1 MKSSLFV
8 LLLVLTFP
16 AVALAQEFEI
26 KKYDL
31 NARVD
36 AASHTL
42 NVEARLELYNLSA
55 RDLLDKLLLAGDDK
69 PRLTFFLNPKA
80 TASKVQVNGADV
92 PFKSAEDA
100 RNNLVRVS
108 TDITSAIASVREFNV
123 TLSYSI
129 SAVDRGQHLR
139 ISAGETLVLPPSFWF
154 PVVHTPYGEHGA
166 DTAPFTLNVTP
177 PAGHKVISSGIRK
190 SDTSFEQSL
199 AALPFFITGEFDLTS
214 RGTGSV
220 PVEVWAQPGTGE
232 IGKRQIDALATEAER
247 ISAFCAKYFN
257 QPPGAPFRIVTIAG
271 FGLTAVAGEGVS
283 QARDSNYATTG
294 ILLLDDHFLRR
305 DVLDVGTIELLAGT
319 IAKAWIDGKVLLR
332 GRGSGFLRDAFPI
345 YLAAQYLGERNGP
358 AEREAAFEGYRR
370 AYAPLARGSDAP
382 LLSIN
387 SLDRNYTTSMYSK
400 GSLAWRL
407 LEKQIGRESLDQ
419 LVRSMLDRQRIDV
432 LSLIEWRAPLCT
444 VARCANVKAMLLADP
459 SKRAAIND
467 LFSQWIETV
476 TVPDF
481 AIGQPQK
488 TAAGWESTVV
498 NFGTG
503 DFTILVVATN
513 EKGEKLEQRV
523 AVKGGEYGAV
533 TFAGANQIATIEADP
548 EKIFIQKDYANDV
561 FPRRVSAS
569 DLFGQANQAFSK
581 NDFAT
586 AEAKMREAVRSNPG
600 SSSLEAFLGRVLL
613 AQNKNDDAARIFD
626 QVLKGKLITLQAY
639 TWAHLGLGTLLTA
652 QKKLAD
658 AAAHFRLAAA
668 ADLDAATT
676 VAARNGAVAAE
687 RDAGT
692 ISIAEDVKAFLRQ
705 FDAAVLQGGAD
716 SVNPLVDM
724 GNLRRFAQSLVVRK
738 PNSWTS
744 EALRTET
751 WDSNRIAVDVALK
764 VRVDNR
770 DHTGRAVYVLR
781 RAQGKLL
788 LAEVPAFDV
797 K

>member
-1 MKSSLFV
+1 MKSFLFV
-8 LLLVLTFP
+8 LFLVLMLP

-36 AASHTL
+36 VASQTL
-42 NVEARLELYNLSA
+42 NVEARLELYNLSS

-69 PRLTFFLNPKA
+69 PRLTFFLNAKA

-92 PFKSAEDA
+92 QFKSTEDA

-123 TLSYSI
+123 ALSYSI
-129 SAVDRGQHLR
+129 SAADRGQHLR
-139 ISAGETLVLPPSFWF
+139 ISAGETFVLPPSFWF
-154 PVVHTPYGEHGA
+154 PVVHTPFGEHGA

-177 PAGHKVISSGIRK
+177 PSGHKVISSGIRK

-214 RGTGSV
+214 RGTGSA
-220 PVEVWAQPGTGE
+220 PVEVWAQPGSGE
-232 IGKRQIDALATEAER
+232 IGKRQIDAAAAEAER

-257 QPPGAPFRIVTIAG
+257 QPPSAPFRIVTIAG

-283 QARDSNYATTG
+283 QSRDSNYASTG
-294 ILLLDDHFLRR
+294 VLLLDDHFLRR

-319 IAKAWIDGKVLLR
+319 IAEAWIDGKVLLR

-345 YLAAQYLGERNGP
+345 YLAAQYVGERNGP

-432 LSLIEWRAPLCT
+432 LSLIEWRSPLCS

-459 SKRAAIND
+459 SKRAAVND

-488 TAAGWESTVV
+488 TANGWESTVV

-523 AVKGGEYGAV
+523 GVKGGEYGAV
-533 TFAGANQIATIEADP
+533 TFPGASQIASIEADP
-548 EKIFIQKDYANDV
+548 EKIFIQKDYANDA

-586 AEAKMREAVRSNPG
+586 AEAKMREAIRSNPG

-613 AQNKNDDAARIFD
+613 AQNKNDEAAKMFD
-626 QVLKGKLITLQAY
+626 EVLKSKLITLQAY
-639 TWAHLGLGTLLTA
+639 AWAHLGLGTLLTA
-652 QKKLAD
+652 QKKPAD

-676 VAARNGAVAAE
+676 VAARNGAVALE
-687 RDAGT
+687 REAGT
-692 ISIAEDVKAFLRQ
+692 ISIAEDVKAFLQ
-705 FDAAVLQGGAD
+705 AVRCSGA
-716 SVNPLVDM
+716 S
-724 GNLRRFAQSLVVRK
+724 GRSRFGQSARRY
-738 PNSWTS
+738 
-744 EALRTET
+744 
-751 WDSNRIAVDVALK
+751 
-764 VRVDNR
+764 
-770 DHTGRAVYVLR
+770 G
-781 RAQGKLL
+781 
-788 LAEVPAFDV
+788 
-797 K
+797 

>member
-1 MKSSLFV
+1 MKSVLF
-8 LLLVLTFP
+8 LLLLIFTSSS
-16 AVALAQEFEI
+16 VALAQEFEI

-31 NARVD
+31 TARVD
-36 AASHTL
+36 AASQTL
-42 NVEARLELYNLSA
+42 NVEARLEIYNLSS
-55 RDLLDKLLLAGDDK
+55 RDLLDKLLLAGEDK

-92 PFKSAEDA
+92 PFKSGEDT
-100 RNNLVRVS
+100 RNNLIRIS

-123 TLSYSI
+123 ALSYSI
-129 SAVDRGQHLR
+129 FAADRGPHLR
-139 ISAGETLVLPPSFWF
+139 ISAGETFVLPPSFWF
-154 PVVHTPYGEHGA
+154 PVIHTPFGDHGA

-190 SDTSFEQSL
+190 NDTSFEQSL
-199 AALPFFITGEFDLTS
+199 AALPFFITGEFDLTT
-214 RGTGSV
+214 RGAASA
-220 PVEVWAQPGTGE
+220 PVEVWAHAGTGD
-232 IGKRQIDALATEAER
+232 IGKRQIDALASEAER
-247 ISAFCAKYFN
+247 ASAFCTKYFN
-257 QPPGAPFRIVTIAG
+257 QPATAPFRIVTIAG

-283 QARDSNYATTG
+283 QSRDSNYASTG
-294 ILLLDDHFLRR
+294 ILLLDDHILRR
-305 DVLDVGTIELLAGT
+305 DVLDTGTIELLTGT

-332 GRGSGFLRDAFPI
+332 GRGSGFLRDALPI
-345 YLAAQYLGERNGP
+345 YLAASYLAERNGP
-358 AEREAAFEGYRR
+358 AEQEAAFEGYRR

-382 LLSIN
+382 LFSIN

-400 GSLAWRL
+400 GSLVWRL
-407 LEKQIGRESLDQ
+407 LEKQIGRQSLDQ
-419 LVRSMLDRQRIDV
+419 LVRSMLDRQRVDV

-444 VARCANVKAMLLADP
+444 VARCANVKALLLSDAA
-459 SKRAAIND
+459 KRTAVNE
-467 LFSQWIETV
+467 LFAQWIETV

-488 TAAGWESTVV
+488 NATGWESTVV
-498 NFGTG
+498 NFGSG
-503 DFTILVVATN
+503 DFTVLVVAIN

-523 AVKGGEYGAV
+523 SVKGGEYGTV
-533 TFAGANQIATIEADP
+533 SFPGVNQITAIEVDP
-548 EKIFIQKDYANDV
+548 EKIYIQKDYANDA

-586 AEAKMREAVRSNPG
+586 AESKMREAVRANPA
-600 SSSLEAFLGRVLL
+600 SSSLEAFLGRILL
-613 AQNKNDDAARIFD
+613 AQNKNDEAAKIFD
-626 QVLKGKLITLQAY
+626 GVLKNKLITLQAY
-639 TWAHLGLGTLLTA
+639 AWAHLGLGTLLAA
-652 QKKLAD
+652 QKKPAD

-676 VAARNGAVAAE
+676 VAARNGALAAE
-687 RDAGT
+687 REAGT
-692 ISIAEDVKAFLRQ
+692 IAVPEDAKAFLRQ

-744 EALRTET
+744 EALRIEN
-751 WDSNRIAVDVALK
+751 WDANRVAVDVSLK
-764 VRVDNR
+764 IRVDNR

-781 RAQGKLL
+781 KTQGKLIL
-788 LAEVPAFDV
+788 SEVPAFDV